1 MRKLLR
7 SKRVIGIMA
16 IAVLASYALTSTVLS
31 SPQPTS
37 GDDFF
42 RYAVMLS
49 PILLIVAAAL
59 IGSDLL
65 LVEFHEKTGFS
76 LFPNPVSR
84 KSIWFGKFLAA
95 ESIMLIVLL
104 IYLGLFTAI
113 AEANK
118 HHVSTGLFLEAV
130 PIAFMVATM
139 MMSFALLVS
148 SIFKGPIGATI
159 TVLFA
164 LIVSPALDGLIAS
177 RNVPAWFTPFSS
189 VNNAFIHVLVSE
201 DNNGVTGAILPFGLQ
216 QNMPLGVSLAVVA
229 AYTVGGAIA
238 SILLFSRRDM

>member
-31 SPQPTS
+31 SPEPSS

-42 RYAVMLS
+42 RYAVILS
-49 PILLIVAAAL
+49 PLLLIVAAAL
-59 IGSDLL
+59 VGSDLL

-84 KSIWFGKFLAA
+84 ISIWFGKFLAA
-95 ESIMLIVLL
+95 ELIMIIILAIFF
-104 IYLGLFTAI
+104 GLFTII
-113 AEANK
+113 AEVNK
-118 HHVSTGLFLEAV
+118 HHISPSLIFGGF
-130 PIAFMVATM
+130 PITFMVATM
-139 MMSFALLVS
+139 MMSLAFLVS

-164 LIVSPALDGLIAS
+164 LLVSPVADGIIAS
-177 RNVPAWFTPFSS
+177 QMVTPWFTPFSS
-189 VNNAFIHVLVSE
+189 VNNAFLNILFGPE
-201 DNNGVTGAILPFGLQ
+201 DRDENQVFFPFGLQ
-216 QNMPLGVSLAVVA
+216 RNMPLGVNVAVIA

-238 SILLFSRRDM
+238 SILLFNRRDM